1 MDVFAELFSKINSI
15 VWESG
20 IPGGWL
26 GIEGNATI
34 PFLVIF
40 LVGVGTFLTL
50 RMGFVQIR
58 RFWHGAKVT
67 SGIYDDPNEPGDVSH
82 FQALT
87 TALSATVGIGNIAGV
102 AIAIH
107 WGGPGALFWMWVTA
121 FLGMCTKFTEVTLA
135 QKYRDEFDPD
145 DAEDQA
151 QQKLLGSVSGGPMYY
166 IQKGLG
172 TNWKWMAV
180 LSAVLLGTVAFFTG
194 NAVQANVVSN
204 LMQANF
210 GITPWITA
218 IFVASIIAVVII
230 GGIKRIGR
238 VTSILAPFMAAIYV
252 LGGLLVLFFNYEQ
265 ILPTLGNIFSQAFNP
280 TAGIAGTGVGA
291 VLVTMMWGVKR
302 GLFSNEAG
310 MGSAPIAH
318 SAAQTD
324 EPVSE
329 GSVAILEP
337 FIDTIVI
344 CSITGLAILM
354 TGVWNDKFP
363 TELDLTSAD
372 ATYVQ
377 VDAKTGNMIPV
388 TEEEYAP
395 IKVVDGE
402 AVDQGKPGP
411 VAEVAWFNVAVGNIY
426 IGCEGIC
433 DNPSDL
439 QNLFTGTIYPA
450 KDLAVARDGTKY
462 NTLYGMAVENAAA
475 LTSFA
480 FTQGLSPLG
489 DWGGYIVTM
498 AVLLFA
504 ISTAISWN
512 YYGNRCAIYLFGEKA
527 VMPYN
532 IVYIAINFIG
542 GAFAAVS
549 TIWTIGDIFLGLV
562 ILPNLVGMVLLS
574 GDVRDSMKSY
584 FKRKPW
590 RENYEVHKQIKNEEK
605 RKKEEDQKRRDEQ

>member
-1 MDVFAELFSKINSI
+1 MELFDKVVSWIEQV
-15 VWESG
+15 VWGFG
-20 IPGGWL
+20 IPGEWL
-26 GIEGNATI
+26 GFSGGETI

-40 LVGVGTFLTL
+40 LVGVGIFLTI

-67 SGIYDDPNEPGDVSH
+67 SGVYDDPNEPGDVSH

-135 QKYRDEFDPD
+135 QEYRDEFDPD
-145 DAEDQA
+145 DAEDEA
-151 QQKLLGSVSGGPMYY
+151 QRKMLGTVSGGPMYY

-172 TNWKWMAV
+172 RNWKWMAV
-180 LSAVLLGTVAFFTG
+180 LSAILLGTVAFFTG

-204 LMQANF
+204 VMQADF
-210 GITPWITA
+210 GIAVWITGLFTASVVA
-218 IFVASIIAVVII
+218 IVVL

-238 VTSILAPFMAAIYV
+238 VTSILAPAMAAIYV
-252 LGGLLVLFFNYEQ
+252 LGGLLILIFNYEQ
-265 ILPTLGNIFSQAFNP
+265 ILPTLGNVFSQAFNP

-291 VLVTMMWGVKR
+291 ILVTMMWGVKR
-302 GLFSNEAG
+302 GLFSNESG

-329 GSVAILEP
+329 GAVAILEP

-354 TGVWNDKFP
+354 TGVWDDSFP
-363 TELDLTSAD
+363 SQLDLGSAD
-372 ATYVQ
+372 ASYVS
-377 VDAKTGNMIPV
+377 VEPTTGTMVSVSDNQL
-388 TEEEYAP
+388 EP
-395 IKVVDGE
+395 ITVIEGE
-402 AVDQGKPGP
+402 AVAEAGP
-411 VAEVAWFNVAVGNIY
+411 ATELAWFNVAVGRLFVDCR
-426 IGCEGIC
+426 GVC
-433 DNPSDL
+433 DDKSDL
-439 QNLFTGTIYPA
+439 QNYFTGTIYPTRG
-450 KDLAVARDGTKY
+450 LAVAEDGTEY
-462 NTLYGMAVENAAA
+462 TTLYAVAVENGAT
-475 LTSFA
+475 LTNIA
-480 FTQGLSPLG
+480 FTKGLSPLG
-489 DWGGYIVTM
+489 NWGGYIVTI

-527 VMPYN
+527 VLPYN
-532 IVYIAINFIG
+532 IVYIIMHFV
-542 GAFAAVS
+542 GAVLALS

-562 ILPNLVGMVLLS
+562 ILPNLLALTLLS
-574 GDVRDSMKSY
+574 GKVRGLMKSY
-584 FKRKPW
+584 FKREPW
-590 RENYEVHKQIKNEEK
+590 HENYEVHKQIKEEEK
-605 RKKEEDQKRRDEQ
+605 KRKEDE